1 METIVQRNYDK
12 EKHLQLIKNNI
23 KNSER
28 DDYSILIDYQIFY
41 ERRKEILSLC
51 TEFVESKI
59 SIFKFCEN
67 FIKLIDS
74 ISLFSNEVC
83 NSYEKLEQFQTNPQ
97 FMNMENFRVKVNFI
111 SRILDDFYYLY
122 IYDELY
128 EDDAEPFLDH
138 SSLFLLIN
146 NYTYDLIPFYKEV
159 KEFVDSELEKE
170 ASQPPQKSENE

>member
-1 METIVQRNYDK
+1 METIVQREYNKD
-12 EKHLQLIKNNI
+12 KHLQLIKNNS

-67 FIKLIDS
+67 FIKLVDS

-83 NSYEKLEQFQTNPQ
+83 NNYEKLKQFQTNHH
-97 FMNMENFRVKVNFI
+97 FMNMENFRVKVSFI
-111 SRILDDFYYLY
+111 SHILDNFYYQY

-128 EDDAEPFLDH
+128 EDDAEPFLDN
-138 SSLFLLIN
+138 SSLFLLIH

-170 ASQPPQKSENE
+170 ASQPPEKSENE

>member
-1 METIVQRNYDK
+1 METIVQRHYDK
-12 EKHLQLIKNNI
+12 DKHLQLIKNNI

-74 ISLFSNEVC
+74 ISLFSNEIC
-83 NSYEKLEQFQTNPQ
+83 NNYEELEQFQTNPQ

-138 SSLFLLIN
+138 SSLFLLIH

-159 KEFVDSELEKE
+159 KEFVDSELEKD
-170 ASQPPQKSENE
+170 ASQPSKNPENE

>member
-1 METIVQRNYDK
+1 METIVQRHYNK

-23 KNSER
+23 KNRER

-51 TEFVESKI
+51 TKFVESKI

-74 ISLFSNEVC
+74 ISLFSNEIC
-83 NSYEKLEQFQTNPQ
+83 NNYEKLKQFQTNPQ

-111 SRILDDFYYLY
+111 SHILDDFYYQY
-122 IYDELY
+122 IDEDLY
-128 EDDAEPFLDH
+128 EDEDEPFLNH

-159 KEFVDSELEKE
+159 KEFVDSEIEKDNIKIKIE
-170 ASQPPQKSENE
+170 